1 MIKANVKYVDG
12 LKFVGVADSGHA
24 VVMDGSPKYGGS
36 DHGPRPMELLLM
48 GLGGCTGM
56 DVAYVL
62 RKKKQNVEGIEI
74 SIEGEMAEQ
83 DPARFTDVKLK
94 YTVKGK
100 GITKEAVERAIK
112 LSMDRYC
119 PVKGTFEGSANVGWS
134 FEVVET

>member
-1 MIKANVKYVDG
+1 MIKASVKYVEG

-24 VVMDGSPKYGGS
+24 VVMDGSPKFGGS

-62 RKKKQNVEGIEI
+62 RKKKQNVKGIEI
-74 SIEGEMAEQ
+74 SLKGDMAEQ
-83 DPARFTDVKLK
+83 DPMRYTDVKIE

-100 GITKEAVERAIK
+100 GLSEEAVERAIK
-112 LSMDRYC
+112 LSMEKYC
-119 PVKGTFEGSANVGWS
+119 PVKATFEGSAKVGWS
-134 FEVVET
+134 FKVVEE